1 MKPKRPP
8 ADASSRAKGIVRSLR
23 KATTLL
29 RDRYLWRHQVRLA
42 TWLRHGRHHV
52 APIDPFQNIS
62 LDPSTV
68 DRWIDFDR
76 DDFMRVRFDFGVR
89 GGDWDL
95 VTEPIDQH
103 FVFASIDARFNR
115 GLDWDETPIAAVARA
130 GIAAGDGRYHGCRTE
145 EQLAARWEQLDALYQ
160 RVRNEGYRS
169 QRELGNGDHPLRRRR
184 NRPPEIDEVMVNI
197 GRDGAII
204 FIDGIHRF
212 SVARVVGVPSIPA
225 CVLTRHAAWQAY
237 RDRVARAPAD
247 FPPSVFEHPDLATLR
262 PAGAH
267 GGTATGGRT

>member
-8 ADASSRAKGIVRSLR
+8 AEASRAKAIVRSVR
-23 KATTLL
+23 KVATLL
-29 RDRYLWRHQVRLA
+29 RERYLWRHQVRLV
-42 TWLRHGRHHV
+42 TWLRHGRRHA
-52 APIDPFQNIS
+52 APIDPFANIAM
-62 LDPSTV
+62 DPSTV

-76 DDFMRVRFDFGVR
+76 DDFMRVRFDFGVE

-95 VTEPIDQH
+95 ATEPLGEH
-103 FVFASIDARFNR
+103 FVFASIDARFVR
-115 GLDWDETPIAAVARA
+115 GLPWDDTPIAAVARA

-145 EQLAARWEQLDALYQ
+145 EELAARWKELDALHE
-160 RVRNEGYRS
+160 RVRSEGYRS
-169 QRELGNGDHPLRRRR
+169 QRELGDAAHPLRKRR
-184 NRPPEIDEVMVNI
+184 NRPPEIDEVMVSI

-212 SVARVVGVPSIPA
+212 SIARAVGVSSIPA

-247 FPPSVFEHPDLATLR
+247 FPPSVFEHPDLASLR
-262 PAGAH
+262 PAGAQSA
-267 GGTATGGRT
+267 GGTGRRT